1 MPRALLAGARAAA
14 AAAAAFAVQL
24 TVFRSVVALGQV
36 PNRATVQLP
45 FVPLPGT
52 ELEQRHFVEL
62 SIGLS
67 MCR

>member
-1 MPRALLAGARAAA
+1 MPRALLAGARSAAA
-14 AAAAAFAVQL
+14 ATAGFAVQL
-24 TVFRSVVALGQV
+24 AVVRSVVTLGQV
-36 PNRATVQLP
+36 SNRATVELP

>member
-1 MPRALLAGARAAA
+1 MPRALLAGRQPAA

-24 TVFRSVVALGQV
+24 TVVRSVVTLGQV
-36 PNRATVQLP
+36 ANRATVELP

-52 ELEQRHFVEL
+52 ELEQSHFVEL
-62 SIGLS
+62 SSSLS